1 MSRAKDLTKKT
12 AIIALGKISTQFVSF
27 LLLPL
32 YTALLSKSEYGT
44 VDLIITIVHL
54 LIPMS
59 SLMIDQ
65 GAFRYLLNCNTD
77 EEKRSVI
84 SSSFVVSCGTSLCC
98 LIIYLIASIFVNTP
112 LKVWVLLILV
122 AISFSNLFLQIARG
136 LKNTTYYALGSFVCS
151 TVTIVLNVVCIV
163 ALHQGATGMLTATFL
178 GNLACAVFLLL
189 KLRIYKYISFSQFSL
204 DTIKRELQYSI
215 PLVPNQLS
223 LWVMNSSD
231 RFIVSFIL
239 GTAANGLL
247 AVSHKFPTLY
257 MSVFNIF
264 QLAWHEIGAVHYF
277 DEDRDEFFTDM
288 LKKVVTIFST
298 LCMGIIVA
306 LPIVFNWFING
317 NYHEAYYNI
326 PIYLIASLFNVV
338 VGLLGVVYV
347 ATKKTAEIAKTT
359 MLAAAI
365 NIVVHLALIK
375 FVGLYA
381 ASIST
386 FVGYGSTMVFRII
399 DTKKYL
405 KIKYDVKQFVGT
417 GIALAICSY
426 IYYLDNKVVSIIFLP
441 FFLAAAYIFNR
452 ETVNGVVKTVD
463 QKIEGKINKK
473 LFVAI
478 ITVILAS
485 VVAAGGLFVYK
496 KVTTNPKAIQ
506 TEYKS
511 EIKEVNAEDI
521 IRFSDFGSEDFTC
534 TGLTY
539 DSKDEAF
546 WIGDYGAMNS
556 EDQAKPRIIEV
567 DGSFGSVL
575 RTVELNDLLDSSANL
590 QGVSYDNSA
599 DCLWL
604 AVGDAVVALNKD
616 GAIIGTIELGEY
628 AEYKSNGICYDERD
642 DSLWIL
648 CASRHLLHYCKDGNL
663 LGAYPFNYSDQDHI
677 CTDGQNLYITV
688 GADYQGTNNY
698 VCKVSTQDGSITALY
713 RVIGA
718 NALEGICFVDK
729 MIMIANDGQYHSDV
743 IGRSYISVF
752 DAEELLR

>member
-1 MSRAKDLTKKT
+1 MSRAKDLTKKI
-12 AIIALGKISTQFVSF
+12 AIIAVGKISTQFVSF

-54 LIPMS
+54 LIPAS

-65 GAFRYLLNCNTD
+65 GAFRYLLNCETD
-77 EEKRSVI
+77 DEKRSVI
-84 SSSFVVSCGTSLCC
+84 SSSVAVSCGTSFCC

-112 LKVWVLLILV
+112 LKIWVLLILI

-136 LKNTTYYALGSFVCS
+136 LKHTTDYALGSFVCS
-151 TVTIVLNVVCIV
+151 TITILLNVVCIA

-178 GNLACAVFLLL
+178 GNLACTGFLLFKL
-189 KLRIYKYISFSQFSL
+189 KVYKYISISQFSF
-204 DTIKRELQYSI
+204 DTIRKELQYSI

-264 QLAWHEIGAVHYF
+264 QLAWHEMGAVHYF

-298 LCMGIIVA
+298 LCMCIIIT

-326 PIYLIASLFNVV
+326 PIYLVASLFNVV

-359 MLAAAI
+359 MLASVI
-365 NIVVHLALIK
+365 NIVVHLCLIR
-375 FVGLYA
+375 FIGLYA

-386 FVGYGSTMVFRII
+386 FVGYGATMVFRII

-405 KIKYDVKQFVGT
+405 KIKYDVKQYVGI
-417 GIALAICSY
+417 GIALAVCSY
-426 IYYLDNKVVSIIFLP
+426 IYYLDNKVISIIFLP
-441 FFLAAAYIFNR
+441 FFLAAAFFFNR
-452 ETVNGVVKTVD
+452 ETVNSVIKTID
-463 QKIEGKINKK
+463 QKIDGKINKK

-478 ITVILAS
+478 IAVFTAVII
-485 VVAAGGLFVYK
+485 AAGGLYVYK
-496 KVTTNPKAIQ
+496 KVKTSPKAIQ

-511 EIKEVNAEDI
+511 EIKEVNAEDVI
-521 IRFSDFGSEDFTC
+521 LFSDFGSEDFTC

-539 DSKDEAF
+539 DLKDDAF
-546 WIGDYGAMNS
+546 WIGDYGAVNS
-556 EDQAKPRIIEV
+556 YDQAKPRIIEV

-575 RTVELNDLLDSSANL
+575 RTVELDDVLDSSANL
-590 QGVSYDNSA
+590 QGVAYDSSA

-616 GAIIGTIELGEY
+616 GAIIGTIELGKNV
-628 AEYKSNGICYDERD
+628 EYKVNGVCYDERD

-648 CASRHLLHYCKDGNL
+648 CATRYLLHFGKNGTI
-663 LGAYPFNYSDQDHI
+663 LGEYPLNYSDQDHI
-677 CTDGQNLYITV
+677 CTDGEFLYLTV
-688 GADYQGTNNY
+688 GADYQGINNY
-698 VCKVSTQDGSITALY
+698 VCKVSTQDGCITALY

-718 NALEGICFVDK
+718 NALEGICFVNK
-729 MIMIANDGQYHSDV
+729 KIMIANDGQYHSDM
-743 IGRSYISVF
+743 IGHSYIAVF
-752 DAEELLR
+752 DAEEFLK